1 MKFTDF
7 CTDMTQLPKQNYAQP
22 RPYNWTDLK
31 RELKDFLNIG
41 CYAAKVSEFSQRD
54 IRSARRSI
62 ESCAKR
68 FNFPIR
74 AVHINGELWLIN
86 TSKEDNKH
94 ADS

>member
-7 CTDMTQLPKQNYAQP
+7 CTDMTQLPRWNHAQP
-22 RPYNWTDLK
+22 KPYCWSNMK
-31 RELKDFLNIG
+31 QELRDFLNIG
-41 CYAAKVSEFSQRD
+41 CYAAKVSDFSHRD
-54 IRSARRSI
+54 IRSAKRSI
-62 ESCAKR
+62 TVCAKR

-74 AVHINGELWLIN
+74 TVCINGELWLIN